1 MENKTTG
8 DLSHDLMSEANID
21 SYLHDNQPF
30 FANQSIAEL
39 LAELYEKKDFSKA
52 ALARKAGMSE
62 VYLHQVFAGRRN
74 PSRDRLLCLCVG
86 LETTLEEAQRLLK
99 QASYAPLYPRLK
111 RDAIISFGIV
121 HHMELGEINDKL
133 FAENEKTLY

>member
-1 MENKTTG
+1 MKEKDTS
-8 DLSHDLMSEANID
+8 DLTRELMNEADID
-21 SYLHDNQPF
+21 AYIKSNRTYF
-30 FANQSIAEL
+30 TEREMVEL
-39 LAELYEKKDFSKA
+39 LTALCEQRNLAKA
-52 ALARKAGMSE
+52 AVARQAGMSE
-62 VYLHQVFAGRRN
+62 VYLYQVFSGRRK

-99 QASYAPLYPRLK
+99 QAGYAPLYPRLK

-133 FAENEKTLY
+133 FSENEKTLY